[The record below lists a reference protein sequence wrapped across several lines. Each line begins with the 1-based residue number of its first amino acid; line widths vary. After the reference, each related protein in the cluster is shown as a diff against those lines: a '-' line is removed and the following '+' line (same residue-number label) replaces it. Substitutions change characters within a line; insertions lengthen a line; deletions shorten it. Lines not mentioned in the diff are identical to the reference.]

1 MILPDDFR
9 TRLGIDGK
17 LIVPPYPIR
26 KGPLGGPRNMMRIFA
41 DNILGIFLEADF
53 SRPIH
58 RLRVL
63 ARPIVVCNTPET
75 VQEAFSQQ
83 HDAFQRKTPQM
94 RHALAPLLGD
104 GLFVSDGEIWKA
116 RRAAVA
122 PIIHG
127 RRVGTFAP
135 VMAETARDWLAQW
148 QGRGPGAEIDALAEM
163 GELTAEIIAR
173 TVFGRRL
180 GREFTAAIVSGFVA
194 YQRTVDQVDALS
206 MAGAPDWVPRRQS
219 RAARAA
225 LAQVHGV
232 IDDILDRFAAQ
243 RKAGAADEAAVIGQ
257 LFDARDAQGRP
268 WPREAIRNEAIVIF
282 MAGHETTANT
292 LAWAWYLLSRCA
304 RSRGKLEAE
313 LDRVLGA
320 RPPDLADVEALVFT
334 RAVIEETLR
343 LYPPVPVLGREAIA
357 AGIIAGEAV
366 TRGTLVLV
374 VPWLL
379 HRNSTVWTKRHAF
392 MPERFDPALAPR
404 PSKHA
409 YVPFATGPRICP
421 GLTFGLTEAVLC
433 LATLAQGFRLDLV
446 EGAQVMPRCRL
457 TLRPGDTL
465 PMRLIPRAAWQSAA

>member
-1 MILPDDFR
+1 MLLPDDYR

-17 LIVPPYPIR
+17 VLVPPYPLR
-26 KGPLGGPRNMMRIFA
+26 REPLRSARAMMRVFA
-41 DNILGIFLEADF
+41 DNLLALFNEADF
-53 SRPIH
+53 SRPVI
-58 RLRVL
+58 RMQVL
-63 ARPIVVCNTPET
+63 ARSVVVCNTPET
-75 VQEAFSQQ
+75 VQEAFTQQ
-83 HDAFQRKTPQM
+83 HAAFQRKTPQM

-104 GLFVSDGEIWKA
+104 GLFVSDGALWKA

-127 RRVGTFAP
+127 RRIGTFAP
-135 VMAETARDWLAQW
+135 IMAETAREWLAQW
-148 QGRGPGAEIDALAEM
+148 QAKGDGAAIDALAEM

-173 TVFGRRL
+173 AVFGRRL
-180 GREFTAAIVSGFVA
+180 GRDFTGAIVSGFAA

-206 MAGAPDWVPRRQS
+206 VIGVPDWVPRRQG

-225 LAQVHGV
+225 LVRVHAV

-243 RKAGAADEAAVIGQ
+243 RADGTADEATVIGQ
-257 LFDARDAQGRP
+257 LFDARDEAGRP

-292 LAWAWYLLSRCA
+292 LAWAWYLLSQCPRTQ
-304 RSRGKLEAE
+304 RKLEAE
-313 LDRVLGA
+313 LDRVLGG
-320 RPPDLADVEALVFT
+320 RPPTLADVEALAFT

-343 LYPPVPVLGREAIA
+343 LYPPVPILGREAIE
-357 AGIIAGEAV
+357 AGTVAGV
-366 TRGTLVLV
+366 PVKRGTLVVV

-379 HRNSTVWTKRHAF
+379 HRNATLWTNRHAF

-404 PSKHA
+404 PSKYA

-433 LATLAQGFRLDLV
+433 LATLAQGFRLAL
-446 EGAQVMPRCRL
+446 EPAATVMPRCRL

-465 PMRLIPRAAWQSAA
+465 PMRLTPRAEWERAA